1 MEVIAAKLLSQL
13 TRLCFFW
20 HTDMQSGSRSVLT
33 LRLVVGL
40 VVGVAAIIR
49 QRRDG
54 QVFALLMLAM
64 MLLPDLLTYEKH
76 DHTAVDFNRL
86 LAAIPFVFVAAG
98 LGSATIW
105 AWLESRPR
113 LPGWTGYLVLA
124 LALIFS
130 MSRQWDYTT
139 RVQPLLQPFQATFA
153 GYGRIA
159 EYVGSR
165 PDQPVLLPT
174 TLYSFP
180 AFAFML
186 AEQFPLRQGWLPESL
201 RAGENVTVILP
212 NAQWDRTDWVKGAA
226 VQGEWV
232 LLKDKTASF
241 FPPASESFALL
252 NDAETPIL
260 GPGGVEGG

>member
-20 HTDMQSGSRSVLT
+20 HTDMQNGSRSVLT
-33 LRLVVGL
+33 SVLVVGL

-64 MLLPDLLTYEKH
+64 MLLPDLLTYERH

-124 LALIFS
+124 LALTFS
-130 MSRQWDYTT
+130 LSRQWGLYDAG
-139 RVQPLLQPFQATFA
+139 ATASAALARPSFA
-153 GYGRIA
+153 GYGRIV
-159 EYVGSR
+159 EYVGSPSR
-165 PDQPVLLPT
+165 PAGASAHHAVQLSRLRFHARRAV
-174 TLYSFP
+174 P
-180 AFAFML
+180 AA
-186 AEQFPLRQGWLPESL
+186 A
-201 RAGENVTVILP
+201 RAGCLNPCARGENVTVILP
-212 NAQWDRTDWVKGAA
+212 NAQWDRTDWVKGAT

-232 LLKDKTASF
+232 LLRDKTASLL
-241 FPPASESFALL
+241 PA
-252 NDAETPIL
+252 
-260 GPGGVEGG
+260 GV